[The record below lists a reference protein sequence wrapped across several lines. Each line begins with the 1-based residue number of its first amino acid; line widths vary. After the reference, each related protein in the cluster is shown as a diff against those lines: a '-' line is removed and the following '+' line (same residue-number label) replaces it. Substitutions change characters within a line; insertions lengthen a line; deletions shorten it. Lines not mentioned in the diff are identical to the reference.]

1 MVAPPAREVRTTS
14 HRSGASTI
22 AVLVITHH
30 RAIPTP
36 DRCGAD
42 TPWGRGRPNADN
54 GGSLLTRF
62 EIAVRDAA
70 TVWTGKRLIRRCSSA
85 SKLIPRPANCAVDAD
100 NASDRRT
107 QATLRGSNRST
118 PRAVTVLPFR
128 EGSVRRAS
136 SDTCSCGDPS
146 AVLGAVARGVVCGG
160 SVS

>member
-1 MVAPPAREVRTTS
+1 TARRSAGSTT
-14 HRSGASTI
+14 

-70 TVWTGKRLIRRCSSA
+70 TVCTGNRLIRRYSSA

-100 NASDRRT
+100 NASDMLT
-107 QATLRGSNRST
+107 QATLRGSNRSK
-118 PRAVTVLPFR
+118 PRDVTFLLF
-128 EGSVRRAS
+128 
-136 SDTCSCGDPS
+136 
-146 AVLGAVARGVVCGG
+146 
-160 SVS
+160 